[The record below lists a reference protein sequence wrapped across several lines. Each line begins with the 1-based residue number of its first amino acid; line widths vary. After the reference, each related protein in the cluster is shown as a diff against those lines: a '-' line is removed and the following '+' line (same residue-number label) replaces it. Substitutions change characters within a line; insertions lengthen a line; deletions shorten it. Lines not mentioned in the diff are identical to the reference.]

1 MDLRDIFGEGN
12 VKIADIVKEFKRITG
27 GEVSIDSEE
36 TESELISDADQ
47 TLVDSEEI
55 ESELISDG
63 DAQDVV
69 DSESSKQVPRKCDW
83 IENTPEWNPP
93 THLALHLAKVEGSM
107 SYHL

>member
-36 TESELISDADQ
+36 TESELISD
-47 TLVDSEEI
+47 
-55 ESELISDG
+55 G

-69 DSESSKQVPRKCDW
+69 DNESSKQVPRKCDW